1 MLGKTGTAQVVRMAQ
16 LKGRKER
23 EIPYELRDHALF
35 IAGVTNMKPRIA
47 VSIIVEHGLH
57 GSSGAAPVA
66 KKICEFFYNN
76 RARQNGEAGS
86 AKPLTVAMQEVGG
99 E

>member
-1 MLGKTGTAQVVRMAQ
+1 MLGKTGTAQIVGMSQ

-23 EIPYELRDHALF
+23 EVPYELRDHALF
-35 IAGVTNMKPRIA
+35 IAGVANMQPRIA

-57 GSSGAAPVA
+57 GSSTAAPVA
-66 KKICEFFYNN
+66 RKVFDYFY
-76 RARQNGEAGS
+76 RHKAGLDGS
-86 AKPLTVAMQEVGG
+86 ADPNAPIDIAMQEVGA